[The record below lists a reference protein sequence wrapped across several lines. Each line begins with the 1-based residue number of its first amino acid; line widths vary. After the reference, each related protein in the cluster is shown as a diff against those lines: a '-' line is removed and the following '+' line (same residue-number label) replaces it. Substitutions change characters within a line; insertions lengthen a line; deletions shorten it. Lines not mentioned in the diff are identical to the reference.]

1 MTDQE
6 SIKNMSFEE
15 ALQELEQIVK
25 KIDAGTEDLD
35 SAINSFEFG
44 VLLRKH
50 CENKLEEA
58 RLKIAKIT
66 QSESGAVQEEKID
79 L

>member
-1 MTDQE
+1 MTDQK

-25 KIDAGTEDLD
+25 KIDTGAEDLE

-44 VLLRKH
+44 VLLKKH
-50 CENKLEEA
+50 CESKLEEA
-58 RLKIAKIT
+58 RLKIEKIT
-66 QSESGAVQEEKID
+66 ASESGVVQTEKID